1 MKTLAN
7 CKPSEFLKQT
17 YRIKKSAEKWMT
29 ATDIMNIRKR
39 LPELTKITPTMTQ
52 EEKKQVFFENKQ
64 KSDAQARQNALDII
78 DAVIGEHADETLE
91 ILALACFIEPEDA
104 DNHSVEEYLDAI
116 SELISNQAVINFFT
130 SLAQLGLMDSP
141 NASKQ

>member
-1 MKTLAN
+1 
-7 CKPSEFLKQT
+7 
-17 YRIKKSAEKWMT
+17 MT
-29 ATDIMNIRKR
+29 ATDIMNIRQR

-64 KSDAQARQNALDII
+64 RSDAQARQNALDII

-91 ILALACFIEPEDA
+91 ILALSCFIEPEDA
-104 DNHSVEEYLDAI
+104 DNHSVEEYLNAFT
-116 SELISNQAVINFFT
+116 ELISNQAVINFFT

-141 NASKQ
+141 NASNQ